1 MVHEPE
7 GACRGNWR
15 ARPVGPENLTL
26 RLTRIKPARP
36 PSKRHSAGA
45 RALTS
50 CHRLFISPPRVAA
63 RIRRTP
69 PGGPPGGALRR
80 RRRARGLLGFDVPRC
95 TVPMFLMLS
104 VQLPL
109 RLPQLVS
116 ALFDS
121 PLLFGIHPQL
131 PALSWLQPTICPL
144 PLQNTHRLPRA
155 AACRQHTGARR
166 MANRRENLWPGLIAC
181 TGSRRDCGDT
191 SGRSNRVRSRNRPMG
206 RAIRSA
212 SPGLSPTATAIIDAA
227 QSGRL
232 SMARYPPS
240 H

>member
-69 PGGPPGGALRR
+69 PGGPPGG
-80 RRRARGLLGFDVPRC
+80 
-95 TVPMFLMLS
+95 
-104 VQLPL
+104 
-109 RLPQLVS
+109 
-116 ALFDS
+116 
-121 PLLFGIHPQL
+121 
-131 PALSWLQPTICPL
+131 
-144 PLQNTHRLPRA
+144 
-155 AACRQHTGARR
+155 
-166 MANRRENLWPGLIAC
+166 
-181 TGSRRDCGDT
+181 
-191 SGRSNRVRSRNRPMG
+191 
-206 RAIRSA
+206 SA
-212 SPGLSPTATAIIDAA
+212 SPAPQGARTPRLRRPALHGANVPHAFRAVAPPPPTARKRALQFAFAFRNSSTTPRTLLVTAFSLPVAVA
-227 QSGRL
+227 KYASPASGGRL
-232 SMARYPPS
+232 VASIRAPVGWRIAVKTFS
-240 H
+240 LV